1 MLRIKK
7 VLNSSVVLAIDEHSQ
22 EYILLGKGIGYG
34 KKAGT
39 VIGDSD
45 FNQVF
50 VTSPNPSV
58 EQLLTTV
65 ASTSP
70 QLIELTQTIV
80 NRAAEQLQTKLSD
93 SLYVALLDHLKFAL
107 ERDAK
112 GIEITNRVYWE
123 IKTYYSHEFEIGN
136 VAVRLVNQTFNTDF
150 SEQEAANIA
159 SHIINA
165 ENGNDERKDALKAG
179 QLISRIISIIKYQ
192 AGVTINEH
200 QMNYQRCVVHVKFLV
215 ERAIAGELFDDAD
228 PAMVALVE
236 NQNPRAF
243 TIAQKVAA
251 YLNMKFKVP
260 LPDEEIMLMAMQ
272 IQRVIT

>member
-7 VLNSSVVLAIDEHSQ
+7 VLNSSVVLATDEHSQ
-22 EYILLGKGIGYG
+22 EFILLGKGIGYG

-93 SLYVALLDHLKFAL
+93 SLYVALLDHLKL
-107 ERDAK
+107 RWNVMPKESK
-112 GIEITNRVYWE
+112 LPIEFIGKLKRITAMNL
-123 IKTYYSHEFEIGN
+123 
-136 VAVRLVNQTFNTDF
+136 RL
-150 SEQEAANIA
+150 
-159 SHIINA
+159 
-165 ENGNDERKDALKAG
+165 
-179 QLISRIISIIKYQ
+179 
-192 AGVTINEH
+192 
-200 QMNYQRCVVHVKFLV
+200 
-215 ERAIAGELFDDAD
+215 
-228 PAMVALVE
+228 AML
-236 NQNPRAF
+236 Q
-243 TIAQKVAA
+243 
-251 YLNMKFKVP
+251 
-260 LPDEEIMLMAMQ
+260 
-272 IQRVIT
+272 